1 MASKFQETVAMDF
14 KEYYGRLILHLIE
27 LRTRL
32 SALTLIPNKKE
43 TIIREIIRIWTA
55 VYGSPQIISV
65 ENGGEVANDD
75 LMQICDYLGINQH
88 TTSAKSKWSNGIIER
103 NNQALV
109 NMMNKIINQSKYHNM
124 GLKC

>member
-32 SALTLIPNKKE
+32 SAFTLIPNKKE
-43 TIIREIIRIWTA
+43 TIIREIIRFWTA

-75 LMQICDYLGINQH
+75 LMQICDYLGISQH